1 MTKKRILWAVI
12 LTACLL
18 FAIYSVCLLLPAGHT
33 QNDSSPSSLTVGFL
47 GYQEYLAFFQETSAY
62 PDSSTID
69 AHLHECKSNPDA
81 LVVPCYDGAPVPLRH
96 QEGYDGICIL
106 ESELYNYLWTWFYT
120 YIDGQ
125 DVRICISKLSAEDA
139 ALAKQKSCA
148 KFIAAIAPSAP
159 NLHNYFLN
167 TNYLGV
173 YEDEAIINGSTTS
186 VFVQQTKQVAQTGK
200 GQDYV
205 YFVTDG
211 YLVCVVA
218 PTNTLTKDWLGSF
231 SLSACAEDVI
241 HSNNNYELL
250 YHDGQYTLVLADKPP
265 TSTAGTNP
273 SVFAD
278 VPEMLQAIKT
288 GKISVKY
295 LPRSASNKINLFDLD
310 NPVDVVFPDNVTLKG
325 VSWGDTKYRFLLES
339 YMFENCSIDWYT
351 QDELLNALQQYS
363 DDLNVEEGI
372 HSRKKIADRHAT
384 EIICSD
390 STGTYRQLQYQIPGE
405 NRTLFVCE
413 TYRYQKINDELFPH
427 PVLDSTPIE
436 VQIFCKGDDECFR
449 AIMTNLLGRP
459 SEEWLSAFGLVP
471 LEN

>member
-12 LTACLL
+12 LAACLL

-33 QNDSSPSSLTVGFL
+33 QNNASPSSLTVGFL

-81 LVVPCYDGAPVPLRH
+81 LVVPCYDGAPVPLRQ

-139 ALAKQKSCA
+139 ALAKKKSCA

-159 NLHNYFLN
+159 NLYNYFLN
-167 TNYLGV
+167 TNYLDV
-173 YEDEAIINGSTTS
+173 YEDEAIINSKTTS
-186 VFVQQTKQVAQTGK
+186 MLVQQTKQVAQTGI
-200 GQDYV
+200 GRDYV

-211 YLVCVVA
+211 YLVCIVA
-218 PTNTLTKDWLGSF
+218 PTNTLTKDWLSSF
-231 SLSACAEDVI
+231 CLSACAQDVI

-250 YHDGQYTLVLADKPP
+250 YHDGQYTLVIADKPS
-265 TSTAGTNP
+265 TSTTEKTA
-273 SVFAD
+273 SEFAD
-278 VPEMLQAIKT
+278 VAETIQAVKT
-288 GKISVKY
+288 GQLKVY
-295 LPRSASNKINLFDLD
+295 HTYPNKINLFDLD
-310 NPVDVVFPDNVTLKG
+310 NPVDVVFPDNVTLKC
-325 VSWGDTKYRFLLES
+325 VSWQGSKYCFLLES
-339 YMFENCSIDWYT
+339 YMFENCRIDWYT
-351 QDELLNALQQYS
+351 QDELLSALQQYS
-363 DDLNVEEGI
+363 DDLNVEEWI
-372 HSRKKIADRHAT
+372 HSRKKTTDRDAA
-384 EIICSD
+384 EIIYSD
-390 STGTYRQLQYQIPGE
+390 STGTYRQLQYQIQRE

-413 TYRYQKINDELFPH
+413 TYKYQRINGELLQH
-427 PVLDSTPIE
+427 SVLDPTPLE